1 MKQRQR
7 LISNDD
13 PEADRGR
20 KFGYVRE
27 GDKWYPAI
35 QTSKERD
42 EGWIGSTKTQVS
54 FQYGENIQWRKAKGS
69 TEWIPYFEKGT
80 YRMKNFH
87 VMDSEVDDTSREGGE
102 DYQKRVD
109 PLRDFYYLSEE
120 ETLAYLH
127 GVSGGDAAAGTHTGS
142 EFTDEDQASIKK
154 AQTDAFGGFGVK
166 NDVGWND
173 YWNSHSHEE
182 AQEYTKRGAY
192 VDQLQDIR
200 KSLEFMQGYRYSEPG
215 SLESEDF
222 GMNEYEGSRQF
233 RQTVNENNYLGNAIW
248 NRERGDAT
256 KVDLS
261 GRGGVG
267 TTSRGSGD
275 RDNTYVIKDLSG
287 RLEGDTAEEIAKA
300 GATSFQNS
308 KEMRWLTDEF
318 YRQRD
323 LLYKTQKAAGTS
335 MGFKDKYGH
344 AHPDYKPSWYTGK
357 EGEFTDSASTYEA
370 FQDDPKAFQNL
381 QNSAW
386 SLYQDGTWD
395 FGDLDTTDQL
405 HAAIEKIEASGEGE
419 HRGTEHYRNEDQ
431 RSYLAQKAYCRY
443 LFSKVNQLGGMD
455 YMREFGGKR
464 DTAFGNTEFRNQ
476 DEERYGGDYSIM
488 GGLGWSLDP
497 MYSEIDDKDLLN
509 GSYGIKNINHRD
521 EYVAEDT
528 ALYGQDGDN
537 LRQLVEAG
545 VIGQGKDSPDY
556 VAGRFESVAQFNDV
570 IGTGSDLPWD
580 EVQGTFVPWGKQ
592 TKDSVYDP
600 DKDTFT
606 APAGWVDPSTVEK
619 EAAATA
625 VETPEEAAAAVEK
638 AASGRSE
645 TIEGDWGHATSDDPL
660 SPYEIPGPG
669 WTWDPMN
676 RFMVAP
682 DGTPFDP
689 NYIPDLNKMYELEKE
704 LQAGRDAD
712 KDAQAAADKEAAAQ
726 DAEDEAAA
734 AAKKSVPDV
743 DPVGTHI
750 HDHPAYVPEHHEIQ
764 HFQSDATAT
773 ALGHIPLPM
782 IAHQISEGLK
792 VV

>member
-142 EFTDEDQASIKK
+142 EFNDEDQASIKK
-154 AQTDAFGGFGVK
+154 AQADAFGGFAVK
-166 NDVGWND
+166 DDVGWND
-173 YWNSHSHEE
+173 YWLSHSHGE
-182 AQEYTKRGAY
+182 AMEYTKRGAY

-222 GMNEYEGSRQF
+222 GMNEYEGSRKF

-248 NRERGDAT
+248 NRDRGDAT

-261 GRGGVG
+261 GRGVG
-267 TTSRGSGD
+267 TTH
-275 RDNTYVIKDLSG
+275 RDNDFVIKDLSG
-287 RLEGDTAEEIAKA
+287 RLEGDTAEEIAQA
-300 GATSFQNS
+300 GKTSFQNS
-308 KEMRWLTDEF
+308 KEMRWLTDEY

-335 MGFKDKYGH
+335 MGFNEKYGH
-344 AHPDYKPSWYTGK
+344 AHPDYKPSWYTEE
-357 EGEFTDSASTYEA
+357 EGEFTESAYKYEA

-381 QNSAW
+381 QNSGWAI
-386 SLYQDGTWD
+386 YQDGTWD
-395 FGDLDTTDQL
+395 FGDLDTADQL

-443 LFSKVNQLGGMD
+443 IFSKVNQLGGMD
-455 YMREFGGKR
+455 YMREFGGER

-476 DEERYGGDYSIM
+476 DSERYGGDYSIM
-488 GGLGWSLDP
+488 GGLGWALDP

-509 GSYGIKNINHRD
+509 KSYGIKNINHRD
-521 EYVAEDT
+521 DYVPEDT
-528 ALYGQDGDN
+528 ALHGQDGDN

-545 VIGQGKDSPDY
+545 VIGAGKDDPDF
-556 VAGRFESVAQFNDV
+556 VAGRFKYVSQFNSVAGKGPGGYYDN
-570 IGTGSDLPWD
+570 PYD
-580 EVQGTFVPWGKQ
+580 EVQHDFVPWGKQ
-592 TKDSVYDP
+592 TEGSKYDP
-600 DKDTFT
+600 VTDTFK
-606 APAGWVDPSTVEK
+606 APAGWVDPGIK
-619 EAAATA
+619 AAEDKTA
-625 VETPEEAAAAVEK
+625 KDKLDAIWAEQDKFAADKAAEDALWEDKKAAAAAEKK
-638 AASGRSE
+638 AAQDAE
-645 TIEGDWGHATSDDPL
+645 DAKK
-660 SPYEIPGPG
+660 
-669 WTWDPMN
+669 N
-676 RFMVAP
+676 
-682 DGTPFDP
+682 
-689 NYIPDLNKMYELEKE
+689 
-704 LQAGRDAD
+704 AD
-712 KDAQAAADKEAAAQ
+712 KEETFDEWTKRMNVENDAKRAARKAEADAIAAAQAAADKEAAAQ
-726 DAEDEAAA
+726 DAEDEAAS
-734 AAKKSVPDV
+734 AAKKTVPDV